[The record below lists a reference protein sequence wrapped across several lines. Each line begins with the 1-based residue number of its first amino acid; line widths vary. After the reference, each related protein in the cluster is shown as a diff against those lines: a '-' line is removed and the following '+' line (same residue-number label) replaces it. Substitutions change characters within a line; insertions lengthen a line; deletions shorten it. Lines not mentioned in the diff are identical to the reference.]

1 MTRTLLIDADIFVY
15 RAAFACQR
23 DYDWEGD
30 GNKAHIVDLEEA
42 KLAFE
47 DLVDGALMDADWPDY
62 IICLSDSSPS
72 YRRDFWPTYK
82 AQRGTRPVLY
92 GELRQWIIENPK
104 WRTYLR
110 PRLEADDILG
120 ILATHPRLIPGE
132 KIIYSG
138 DKDLRQIPGLHLD
151 VKDGDLITVTPEQGE
166 HFFLT
171 QVLTGDQVDN
181 YPGCPGIGPVK
192 AARILD
198 TDAPWPAIV
207 ATYEAKGLTADDALI
222 QARCARILR
231 ATEYDFKIKEPIL
244 WSPPAASSVA

>member
-23 DYDWEGD
+23 DYDWDGD
-30 GNKAHIVDLEEA
+30 GDKASVTDFEEA
-42 KLAFE
+42 KLAFQ
-47 DLVDGALMDADWPDY
+47 DLVDGALADADWPDY
-62 IICLSDSSPS
+62 VICLSDSEPC
-72 YRRDFWPTYK
+72 YRRDFYPTYK
-82 AQRGTRPVLY
+82 GNRSNRPVLY
-92 GELRQWIIENPK
+92 SDLRQWIIDQPK

-120 ILATHPRLIPGE
+120 ILATHPKLIPGQ

-151 VKDGDLITVTPEQGE
+151 VRDGDMVTVTPEEAE
-166 HFFLT
+166 HFFLA
-171 QVLTGDQVDN
+171 QVLTGDPVDN

-207 ATYEAKGLTADDALI
+207 AAYEAKGLTADDALI

-231 ATEYDFKIKEPIL
+231 ATEYDFKNKEPIL
-244 WSPPAASSVA
+244 WNPPAASTVA

>member
-15 RAAFACQR
+15 RAAFSAQQEYEW
-23 DYDWEGD
+23 DQGD
-30 GNKAHIVDLEEA
+30 VIVYADFEEA
-42 KLAFE
+42 KLAFQ
-47 DLVDGALMDADWPDY
+47 DLVDGALADADWPDF
-62 IICLSDSSPS
+62 IICLSDSEPCF
-72 YRRDFWPTYK
+72 RRDFFPTYK

-92 GELRQWIIENPK
+92 GELRQWIIDQPK

-120 ILATHPRLIPGE
+120 ILATHPKIVEGE

-151 VKDGDLITVTPEQGE
+151 TKSGDLITVTAEEGE

-171 QVLTGDQVDN
+171 QVLTGDPVDN

-207 ATYEAKGLTADDALI
+207 AAYEDKGLTADDAIL

-231 ATEYDFKIKEPIL
+231 AGEYDFKNRSPIL
-244 WSPPAASSVA
+244 WNPPAAPSAA